1 MRHARPVAVAA
12 LLALLLLG
20 TALWASPNAA
30 NRSLTRAQ
38 SLAGA
43 AASSNGNTTSALRAT
58 SVLANVSTLTT
69 APPVLSWRGGA
80 IAPAPARRVVGS
92 RRQDAATTRAAS
104 TTTAPAGRRH
114 TPIAPAGITRT
125 HPNPGAP
132 HSRTA
137 RTGATPAGITW
148 VQPHDPPPLALA
160 SIFAAQPPSLAGY
173 DQRNIRTLVAT
184 GDVIPARS
192 VNYKMVTYGDFLYPW
207 RRTAD
212 FLRTT
217 GDIRLIN
224 LEAPLI
230 DGCPVTT
237 EGMTFCGDPRA
248 VQGLQYAGVS
258 TACMANNHA
267 GNYGFQG
274 IDETR
279 QHLRAVGIGWC
290 GWDAVDT
297 KVVRGLRFAFLA
309 YNTVGQRFDYAQ
321 ARRDIQAARH
331 SADVVIVSVHWGKE
345 YVSVPE
351 TAPGIADDDPR
362 QVGHWIIDSGAD
374 LVIGNHPHHVQG
386 VELYHGHLITYAH
399 GNFIFDQMW
408 SLETR
413 QGVVGVYTFYG
424 TRLVAVRYK
433 PVMIDD
439 YSQPHWASPADGLP
453 IIQSMVNSTAS
464 MAGTE
469 GASRQ

>member
-12 LLALLLLG
+12 LLSLLLLG
-20 TALWASPNAA
+20 TALWAPPNAA
-30 NRSLTRAQ
+30 NRPVTRAQ

-43 AASSNGNTTSALRAT
+43 GNGNATSALRAT

-69 APPVLSWRGGA
+69 APPPVLSWRGGP
-80 IAPAPARRVVGS
+80 IAPAPARRAAGS
-92 RRQDAATTRAAS
+92 RRQDNATTRAAS
-104 TTTAPAGRRH
+104 TATAPAGRRH
-114 TPIAPAGITRT
+114 TPPSAPAGITRT
-125 HPNPGAP
+125 HLNLGAP
-132 HSRTA
+132 NSRTA
-137 RTGATPAGITW
+137 RTGATPAGVTRL
-148 VQPHDPPPLALA
+148 QPHDPPPLTLA

-212 FLRTT
+212 FLRAT

-279 QHLRAVGIGWC
+279 QHLRAARIGWC

-331 SADVVIVSVHWGKE
+331 NADVVIVSVHWGKE

-439 YSQPHWASPADGLP
+439 YSQPHWASPADGQP
-453 IIQSMVNSTAS
+453 IIQSMVNSTAA